1 MFAIS
6 ADVLPNE
13 YLRRCDDKLSLTKSN
28 FNLATL
34 NLSRR

>member
-13 YLRRCDDKLSLTKSN
+13 YLRCDDKLSLTKSD